1 MNSRRSALK
10 AMVAGVAGMAIGSS
24 VFAQD
29 QNGKL
34 TKLRAI
40 MPGNSC
46 DCHSHIIGPYDSYPM
61 VESRVYTPP
70 TASVSELL
78 KLHKDLGIDRSVLIQ
93 PSFYGT
99 DNRCLLDALLEIGSS
114 CRGVA
119 AIAPD
124 ATESELDNLSRSGI
138 VGIRI
143 NHTGGTRDPNAL
155 SALIDRVGRQAAELG
170 WHVQVFFPLPLIGSL
185 APTIERSPAPF
196 VLDHYAGAK
205 ATGTGQEGFD
215 AVLGLLKS
223 GKAYAKLSAPYHE
236 AHGPAYAGMAELARA
251 FINAN
256 PERVL
261 WGSDWPH
268 TPWIRNPADSKLS
281 VTPFYQVD
289 NVELLERFL
298 ELVPKDGVKE
308 QILVKNPESLFHFTS
323 A

>member
-1 MNSRRSALK
+1 MNSRRIALK
-10 AMVAGVAGMAIGSS
+10 AVVAGVAGMGIGSS
-24 VFAQD
+24 TFAQD
-29 QNGKL
+29 QDGKL
-34 TKLRAI
+34 KKLRAL
-40 MPGNSC
+40 MPRDSC
-46 DCHSHIIGPYDSYPM
+46 DCHSHIVGPYERYPM
-61 VESRVYTPP
+61 VESRAYTPP

-78 KLHKDLGIDRSVLIQ
+78 KVHKELGVDRSVLIQ

-99 DNRCLLDALLEIGSS
+99 DNRCLLDALRETGSS
-114 CRGVA
+114 SRGVA
-119 AIAPD
+119 VVAPD
-124 ATESELDNLSRSGI
+124 ATEAELDSLNRSGI

-143 NHTGGTRDPNAL
+143 NRTGGPRDPHAL
-155 SALIDRVGRQAAELG
+155 SALIDRAGRQAAELG
-170 WHVQVFFPLPLIGSL
+170 WHVQVFLPLPVIGSL
-185 APTIERSPAPF
+185 AQTIERSPAPF
-196 VLDHYAGAK
+196 VLDHYAGAT

-223 GKAYAKLSAPYHE
+223 GNAYAKLSAPYHV
-236 AHGPAYAGMAELARA
+236 AHSPVYAGMAELALA

-268 TPWIRNPADSKLS
+268 TPWIRNSADSKLA

-289 NVELLERFL
+289 NAELLERFL

-308 QILVKNPESLFHFTS
+308 QILVKNPELLFHFAS